1 MTYETRMDLCDPHP
15 NLLKLKFARLRL
27 DLSGCFTPRV
37 HSIKAQNVIGRMEQL
52 RSLSIAQ
59 NQSRQTP
66 AGARNP

>member
-27 DLSGCFTPRV
+27 DLSGRFTPRG
-37 HSIKAQNVIGRMEQL
+37 HSIKAQNVIGRMERL

-66 AGARNP
+66 ADARNP